1 MSSRLGRGCAE
12 TSSPALA
19 LPNLLAWSTLQASR
33 AGCWPGQ
40 EVHAGARTA
49 LRKDCL
55 LLYFFYR
62 LSFFFLPQLLPGMIL
77 EDNLTWSLFS
87 YPLLLKGWSIS
98 PGRRKQPYAWIT
110 LKYTCA
116 HVKQLGIEFS
126 TQKAEDDFFC
136 FPPVTLG
143 SSPPPPSCPAGI
155 CPWHHT
161 FARNSALF
169 LLLPVSWDNFCT
181 EKGDLIEKCHS
192 LLML

>member
-87 YPLLLKGWSIS
+87 YPLLLKCWSIS

-136 FPPVTLG
+136 FPPWHLAAPLYPQAALQESVHDTTLLR
-143 SSPPPPSCPAGI
+143 GI
-155 CPWHHT
+155 LLFSFFSQPFGT
-161 FARNSALF
+161 TSARK
-169 LLLPVSWDNFCT
+169 
-181 EKGDLIEKCHS
+181 KGI
-192 LLML
+192 